1 MSITATQLKENLSL
15 YLSKASEE
23 DVVVTNHG
31 HVIAV
36 IVSPTKQ
43 KQKVIKSLVGILPK
57 DLDTDKLLEERLSQI

>member
-1 MSITATQLKENLSL
+1 MTITSTQLKENLSL

-23 DVVVTNHG
+23 DIVITNQG
-31 HVIAV
+31 HAIAV

-57 DLDTDKLLEERLSQI
+57 DLDTESY